1 MAKPTSKATLKE
13 YCLRKLGKPVL
24 EVNVSDDQIDDA
36 IDYTLQ
42 KFNEFH
48 FDGVERVY
56 LKHQFTQ
63 AEIDAAKSNTT
74 VGTVG
79 GFTYSEMQNYLIV
92 PDWVISVDNIFGFT
106 DKGTAN
112 MFDIRYQIRLND
124 LYDFTSTQF
133 YHYYM
138 IQQHLS
144 MIDFMLEHFKPIRYN
159 RAGNRLYIDM
169 DWGADVH
176 DGDYMV
182 FECLRATDPTAYTKI
197 YNELWVKDY
206 ATAQIKKYWGTNL
219 TKYQNVQLPGGIT
232 MNGDAIYN
240 NAIEELGKLDDQ
252 LRSTYELPPLDM
264 IG

>member
-1 MAKPTSKATLKE
+1 MAKPNSKATLKE

-24 EVNVSDDQIDDA
+24 EVNVSDDQVDDA

-63 AEIDAAKSNTT
+63 AEIDSARQNVVVDSGPP
-74 VGTVG
+74 V
-79 GFTYSEMQNYLIV
+79 FTEMQNFIEV
-92 PDWVISVDNIFGFT
+92 PEWIISVDNIFGFT

-138 IQQHLS
+138 IQTHLS
-144 MIDFMLEHFKPIRYN
+144 MIDFILEHFKPIRYN

-176 DGDYMV
+176 DGDYMI
-182 FECLRATDPTAYTKI
+182 FECQRAVDPTGYTKV

-206 ATAQIKKYWGTNL
+206 ATSMIKKYWGQNL
-219 TKYQNVQLPGGIT
+219 TKYQNVQLPGGVT
-232 MNGDAIYN
+232 MNGEMIYN
-240 NAIEELGKLDDQ
+240 NAVDELHKLDEE

>member
-1 MAKPTSKATLKE
+1 MGKPNSKATLKE

-48 FDGVERVY
+48 YDGIERVY

-63 AEIDAAKSNTT
+63 AEIDAARADSVVSAGPPEFK
-74 VGTVG
+74 
-79 GFTYSEMQNYLIV
+79 EMQNFLVV
-92 PDWVISVDNIFGFT
+92 PEWVISVDNIFSFT

-159 RAGNRLYIDM
+159 RTGNKLYIDM
-169 DWGADVH
+169 DWRTDIHAGEF
-176 DGDYMV
+176 MI
-182 FECLRATDPTAYTKI
+182 FECQRATDPSSYTKI
-197 YNELWVKDY
+197 FNELWVKDY
-206 ATAQIKKYWGTNL
+206 ATAMIKKYWGTNL

-232 MNGDAIYN
+232 MNGEMIYN
-240 NAIEELGKLDDQ
+240 NALDEIKHYDEQ
-252 LRSTYELPPLDM
+252 LRTTYELPPLDM

>member
-1 MAKPTSKATLKE
+1 MAKPNTKASLKE

-24 EVNVSDDQIDDA
+24 EINVHDDQIDDA
-36 IDYTLQ
+36 IDYTIQ

-48 FDGVERVY
+48 FDGVEKVY
-56 LKHQFTQ
+56 LKHKFTQ
-63 AEIDAAKSNTT
+63 AEIDAAKTNSTSTNGSG
-74 VGTVG
+74 VE
-79 GFTYSEMQNYLIV
+79 FKEMQNYLVV
-92 PDWVISVDNIFGFT
+92 PDYIISVENIFGFT

-138 IQQHLS
+138 IQTHLS
-144 MIDFMLEHFKPIRYN
+144 MIDFMLEHFKPMRFN

-169 DWGADVH
+169 DWGTDIHADE
-176 DGDYMV
+176 YMV
-182 FECLRATDPTAYTKI
+182 FECYRAVDPTSYTKV

-206 ATAQIKKYWGTNL
+206 ATASIKKQWGQNL
-219 TKYQNVQLPGGIT
+219 TKFNNVQMPGGIT
-232 MNGDAIYN
+232 LNGEKIYN
-240 NAIEELGKLDDQ
+240 DAVEELAKLEDQ
-252 LRSTYELPPLDM
+252 LRLTYELPPLDM

>member
-79 GFTYSEMQNYLIV
+79 GFVYSEMQNYFQPTWQYEFVSKKWIHQFRHGGCCLTTRLPSTKLI
-92 PDWVISVDNIFGFT
+92 
-106 DKGTAN
+106 
-112 MFDIRYQIRLND
+112 
-124 LYDFTSTQF
+124 
-133 YHYYM
+133 
-138 IQQHLS
+138 
-144 MIDFMLEHFKPIRYN
+144 
-159 RAGNRLYIDM
+159 
-169 DWGADVH
+169 
-176 DGDYMV
+176 
-182 FECLRATDPTAYTKI
+182 C
-197 YNELWVKDY
+197 
-206 ATAQIKKYWGTNL
+206 
-219 TKYQNVQLPGGIT
+219 NVAPMQ
-232 MNGDAIYN
+232 MN
-240 NAIEELGKLDDQ
+240 
-252 LRSTYELPPLDM
+252 
-264 IG
+264 